1 LILCQLEEN
10 NSISDGKILLAEF
23 SNYDKLRPV
32 LQKLARLSNQ
42 ETNVSL
48 DQYQGYDIYSVP
60 IPELPSG
67 LYGPMFSGF
76 PRSYITYVAPYLVIS
91 NNSQVLQN
99 YIVDYENQI
108 TWKQSPEY
116 DSVLT
121 NATSEAQLSMVVN
134 LRKAQSA
141 SGSEGSKKYAELTA
155 KMESVVLQCHYD
167 GDRTFPEITLHP
179 KKRQTAGKVLNRTFL
194 NIDIEWPDIY
204 DTELAALQ
212 NPVDGSSE
220 ILLTDKENNLLRT
233 NNLREG
239 KTVTIAKL
247 NGPII
252 TSAYKVDFLNIG
264 RQQRIFATNRT
275 IYALDEDDSTTVTT
289 FTAALPSSEDI
300 TALYSID
307 GGDDG
312 SNRFIIKNAAEELFL
327 WENVTKPVKRLN
339 HSVAFE
345 NIQSPVVAL
354 NQIGN
359 RGFIVTQKNGK
370 IYLLKENGT
379 VRQGFPV
386 DILTRTESPFTWAQN
401 PATGQPELV
410 GVSVSGELVRISLDG
425 KVTSRKQLLRPE
437 PGSRFR
443 TLFDRN
449 SLDWILIRSLNSKTA
464 IITKEGKDLF
474 EIKDI
479 LPNSVIQYHFFG
491 VDNRFITIKS
501 GNYTTVFDM
510 TGKRLGDKA
519 IPSEMPVQLTY
530 QPGYSK
536 LLIFSRSEKKIQV
549 WSVKLR

>member
-1 LILCQLEEN
+1 MI
-10 NSISDGKILLAEF
+10 
-23 SNYDKLRPV
+23 
-32 LQKLARLSNQ
+32 
-42 ETNVSL
+42 
-48 DQYQGYDIYSVP
+48 
-60 IPELPSG
+60 
-67 LYGPMFSGF
+67 
-76 PRSYITYVAPYLVIS
+76 
-91 NNSQVLQN
+91 
-99 YIVDYENQI
+99 
-108 TWKQSPEY
+108 
-116 DSVLT
+116 
-121 NATSEAQLSMVVN
+121 VN

-141 SGSEGSKKYAELTA
+141 SGADGSKKYADLTA

-167 GDRTFPEITLHP
+167 GDHTFPEITLRP

-220 ILLTDKENNLLRT
+220 ILLTDRENNLLRT

-239 KTVTIAKL
+239 KTETIAKL
-247 NGPII
+247 DGPII

-264 RQQRIFATNRT
+264 RQQRVFATNRT

-289 FTAALPSSEDI
+289 FTATLPSSEDI

-345 NIQSPVVAL
+345 NIQSPVVTL

-386 DILTRTESPFTWAQN
+386 DILTRTESAFTWAQN

-425 KVTSRKQLLRPE
+425 KVTSRIQLLRPE

-464 IITKEGKDLF
+464 IITKEGGDLF